1 MAQVVHF
8 TRDGGL
14 RQTLRLAAQRH
25 VAGRK
30 GPKVRVAAIEMRQ
43 QIGAIE
49 KALATEAALR
59 RMCRSVRWVFA
70 KGQYR

>member
-30 GPKVRVAAIEMRQ
+30 GPKVRVSSIEMRQ
-43 QIGAIE
+43 QISAIE

-59 RMCRSVRWVFA
+59 RVCKSVKWVFV